1 MAINENGV
9 QVERQ
14 YIGARYVPKFFQ
26 GVNGSP
32 EWVAGLAYEAL
43 TIVTYLGNSFT
54 SKVPVPAGIGN
65 PADNPTYWVN
75 TGNYNAQVD
84 AYREEVAETKTE
96 IENLQT
102 ALNTETQTRETADS
116 NLQLQITTVSNE
128 VNRLKMKEVTSNSRI
143 IFVTDSYGSYPSES
157 DNWITRLAAELG
169 VANYIKIARGSTGF
183 TTTPSWQSMVEG
195 TTIESPETISHII
208 VGGGSNDA
216 SLSTENNITLAAANF
231 ITYCKNRFPN
241 AEIVLAPFG
250 YGYTVNGDKTW
261 NMLSAYRKA
270 CSRPGTHYVDNICY
284 VLHNID
290 LLIANT
296 VHPNSEGVNQI
307 VLKMCEWINTGSC
320 SIFYRQYAKVWK
332 NPLGSSIEATVNE
345 IMHNGMWSASIY
357 NLTVDTKT
365 TIKVGRNGYT
375 RLNDNPFKFC
385 LGNQAVLC
393 YLTGMVKIEQTP
405 NYLPATFWLESGDL
419 ILNVGYSSN
428 SSPSTVST
436 TLNFGTMVGTAIAA
450 IA

>member
-65 PADNPTYWVN
+65 PANNPTYWVN

-84 AYREEVAETKTE
+84 AYREEVAGVKTE
-96 IENLQT
+96 VENLQT
-102 ALNTETQTRETADS
+102 ALNTESQNRNTADL
-116 NLQLQITTVSNE
+116 NLQQQITAVSNE

-143 IFVTDSYGSYPSES
+143 IFVTDSYGSYPSET
-157 DNWITRLAAELG
+157 DNWITRLAAQLG
-169 VANYIKIARGSTGF
+169 VSNYIKIAKGSTGF
-183 TTTPSWQSMVEG
+183 TTTPSWQTMVEG

-216 SLSTENNITLAAANF
+216 SLSTEGPIIIAASNF
-231 ITYCKNRFPN
+231 ISYCKNRFPN

-250 YGYTVNGDKTW
+250 YGYTVNGYKTW
-261 NMLSAYRKA
+261 QMLSAYRKA
-270 CSRPGTHYVDNICY
+270 CWRPGTHYVDNICY

-290 LLIANT
+290 LLIPKS
-296 VHPNSEGVNQI
+296 VHPNSAGVDQI

-320 SIFYRQYAKVWK
+320 SVFYAQYGTVWE
-332 NPLGSSIEATVNE
+332 NPLGSSIGAVVNE
-345 IMHNGMWSASIY
+345 ILHNGMWSASIY
-357 NLTVDTKT
+357 NLNVNVKKSVK
-365 TIKVGRNGYT
+365 IGRDSYT
-375 RLNDNPFKFC
+375 RLNDNPLKFC
-385 LGNQAVLC
+385 LGNQGVLC
-393 YLTGMVKIEQTP
+393 YISGMVQIEQTP
-405 NYLPATFWLESGDL
+405 TYLPATFWLEGGDL
-419 ILNVGYSSN
+419 IINIGYSTSVT
-428 SSPSTVST
+428 TVSS
-436 TLNFGTMVGTAIAA
+436 TLIFGTMTGTAIAA
-450 IA
+450 FC